1 MNSKDSQ
8 AAKNGEYSSLDHA
21 WQIYHNTQNM
31 IRYADQKVHVLIV
44 LGIIITGAVI
54 TQLDH
59 LPRDLAT
66 DRILMGSFFISTG
79 FFLTST
85 MLALVSKFDVKSDS
99 NVPKLV
105 FFRHIQKRSQ
115 ALEYSDAFKKTSAAD
130 VLKDLCYQIY
140 EVSVISEK
148 KFKYY
153 RMACSF
159 IIIHLMIFLMI
170 FYRIS
175 VILGS

>member
-1 MNSKDSQ
+1 MNTKDSQ
-8 AAKNGEYSSLDHA
+8 VPKNVEYNNLDHA

-59 LPRDLAT
+59 LSRELST
-66 DRILMGSFFISTG
+66 DRFLMGAFFISTG
-79 FFLTST
+79 VFLTAT
-85 MLALVSKFDVKSDS
+85 MLALVSKFDMKSDS

-105 FFRHIQKRSQ
+105 FFRHIQMRPQ
-115 ALEYSDAFKKTSAAD
+115 ALAYSDAFKETSATD

-159 IIIHLMIFLMI
+159 IVIHLMI

-175 VILGS
+175 VVLGS